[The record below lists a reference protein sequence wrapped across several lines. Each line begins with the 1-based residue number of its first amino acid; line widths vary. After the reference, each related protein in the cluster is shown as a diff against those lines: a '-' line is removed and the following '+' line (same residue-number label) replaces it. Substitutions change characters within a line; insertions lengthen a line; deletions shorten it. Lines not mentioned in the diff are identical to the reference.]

1 MDAKLAILSM
11 LFLVCTIYS
20 IVLEQIHDRYVPR
33 WLWLTV
39 VVGNG
44 FVFSALWLMEVFG
57 VRLTALTILEAN
69 VAAGV
74 PVIVWQLHQNHRRTK
89 ELQQP

>member
-1 MDAKLAILSM
+1 MDAKIAILCI
-11 LFLVCTIYS
+11 LFLVCTLYS

-44 FVFSALWLMEVFG
+44 FVFGALWAMELLG
-57 VRLTALTILEAN
+57 VKLDALTVLEAN
-69 VAAGV
+69 VSAGV
-74 PVIVWQLHQNHRRTK
+74 PVIAWQLHQNYRRTK
-89 ELQQP
+89 ELQQ